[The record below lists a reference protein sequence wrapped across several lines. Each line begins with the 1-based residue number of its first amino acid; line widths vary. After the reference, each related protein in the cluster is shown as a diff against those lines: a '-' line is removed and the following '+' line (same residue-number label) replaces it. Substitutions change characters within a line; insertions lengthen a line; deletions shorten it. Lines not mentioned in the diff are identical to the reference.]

1 MLNLGL
7 SIGTIALTLLEDQE
21 GIPVPYEV
29 EFSSTYSYTN
39 ESGTQYVNEFGE
51 NYVVETLPYYV
62 SEDGL
67 QTYTTEG

>member
-1 MLNLGL
+1 MLGL
-7 SIGTIALTLLEDQE
+7 GLDIPTISLRLELVE

-29 EFSSTYSYTN
+29 EFDAAYAYTD

-51 NYVVETLPYYV
+51 NYVIESLPLYV
-62 SEDGL
+62 TEDGL